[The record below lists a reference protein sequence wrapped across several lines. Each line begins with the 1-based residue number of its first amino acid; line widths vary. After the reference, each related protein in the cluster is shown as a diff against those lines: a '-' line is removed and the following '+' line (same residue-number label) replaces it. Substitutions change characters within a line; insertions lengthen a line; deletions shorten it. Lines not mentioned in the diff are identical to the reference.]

1 MTRDNAL
8 FLVAMIVFF
17 VAWTVTFRL
26 IRGELPK
33 SRGTITWGTRWRSL
47 VAGLVAAVLAA
58 YLLEAAKS
66 VLP

>member
-8 FLVAMIVFF
+8 FLVAMVVFF
-17 VAWTVTFRL
+17 VAWAVTFRL
-26 IRGELPK
+26 IGGVFPK

-58 YLLEAAKS
+58 YLLGIAQS